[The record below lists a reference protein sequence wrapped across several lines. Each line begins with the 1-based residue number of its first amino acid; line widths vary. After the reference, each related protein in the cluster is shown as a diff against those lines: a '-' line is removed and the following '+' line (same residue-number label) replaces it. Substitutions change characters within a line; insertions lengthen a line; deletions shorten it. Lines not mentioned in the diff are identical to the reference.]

1 VPSAPDDRLGTQLA
15 HIVAE
20 IRIYQGFEEVL
31 LIREVGNENP
41 LTIGGP
47 VHAQVGVK

>member
-1 VPSAPDDRLGTQLA
+1 MPSAPDDRLGTQLA

-31 LIREVGNENP
+31 LMGKSVTSWFESRYH
-41 LTIGGP
+41 GGFT
-47 VHAQVGVK
+47 QR